1 MAQWNKDA
9 QAYRVQDTTN
19 FEVVMIADEDGN
31 PLNSY
36 GSAANIPIAAG
47 QLAGYSSIEKFGRN
61 PNVTT
66 SIETIWE
73 HGGIYEY
80 LTTAS
85 QIFVYSASS
94 DDGVGGVGAI
104 KVTVQ
109 GLDEN
114 WNIISEELTVNGA
127 GSALTFL
134 RVYRAFITDAGS
146 DGYNN
151 GNLIISTLASGAGTV
166 LADIGGD
173 GTGNNFIGYG
183 QTMLALYT
191 VPAGKT
197 AYVTQWTIGNGNY
210 NTSTSAFLRTRLPFN
225 GFVMTTADTMA
236 VSGGFHVKNYSI
248 PLKFAEKTDIEVQ
261 AFNGGGTIMSSTFN
275 VILVDN

>member
-9 QAYRVQDTTN
+9 QAYRAQDTTN

-47 QLAGYSSIEKFGRN
+47 QLAGYSSVEKFGRN
-61 PNVTT
+61 PNVAT
-66 SIETIWE
+66 SIETIWQY
-73 HGGIYEY
+73 GGIYQY

-94 DDGVGGVGAI
+94 DDGVGQIGAI

-114 WNIISEELTVNGA
+114 YNIISEELTVNGA
-127 GSALTFL
+127 GSTLTFL
-134 RVYRAFITDAGS
+134 RVYRAFITEAGS
-146 DGYNN
+146 AGYNT
-151 GNLIISTLASGAGTV
+151 GDIIISTLASGAGTV

-173 GTGNNFIGYG
+173 GTGVNFIGYG

-210 NTSTSAFLRTRLPFN
+210 NTSTSAFLRTRLPVN
-225 GFVMTTADTMA
+225 GFVMTTSDTMA

-248 PLKFAEKTDIEVQ
+248 PLKFLEKTDIEVQ
-261 AFNGGGTIMSSTFN
+261 AFNGGGTIVSSTFN

>member
-1 MAQWNKDA
+1 MAQWNKQTQSYLA
-9 QAYRVQDTTN
+9 NGTSL

-47 QLAGYSSIEKFGRN
+47 QLAGYSSVEKFGRN
-61 PNVTT
+61 PNVATN
-66 SIETIWE
+66 IETVWE

-85 QIFVYSASS
+85 QLFIYSASS
-94 DDGVGGVGAI
+94 DDGVGQIGAI

-114 WNIISEELTVNGA
+114 YNIISEELTVNGA
-127 GSALTFL
+127 GSTLTFF

-146 DGYNN
+146 SGYNK
-151 GNLIISTLASGAGTV
+151 GHLIISSQSNGAGIV

-173 GTGNNFIGYG
+173 GTGVNFVGYG

-210 NTSTSAFLRTRLPFN
+210 NTSCSAFLRSRVPFN
-225 GFVMTTADTMA
+225 GFVMTTSDTMA

-248 PLKFAEKTDIEVQ
+248 PLKFVEKTDIEIQ
-261 AFNGGGTIMSSTFN
+261 AFDGGGTIVSSTFN
-275 VILVDN
+275 IILVDN

>member
-9 QAYRVQDTTN
+9 QSYRAQDTTN

-47 QLAGYSSIEKFGRN
+47 QLAGYSSVEKFGRN
-61 PNVTT
+61 PNVAT
-66 SIETIWE
+66 SIETVWQ
-73 HGGIYEY
+73 HGGIYQY

-85 QIFVYSASS
+85 QIFVYSASA
-94 DDGVGGVGAI
+94 DDGVGQIGAI

-127 GSALTFL
+127 GSTATFL

-146 DGYNN
+146 AGYNK
-151 GNLIISTLASGAGTV
+151 GNLIISTQSSGAGTV

-173 GTGNNFIGYG
+173 GTGVNFVGYG

-197 AYVTQWTIGNGNY
+197 AYVTQWTIGVGNY
-210 NTSTSAFLRTRLPFN
+210 NTSTSAFLRTRLPVN
-225 GFVMTTADTMA
+225 GFVMTTRDTMA

-248 PLKFAEKTDIEVQ
+248 PLKFDEKTDIEVQ
-261 AFNGGGTIMSSTFN
+261 AFDGGGTIISSTFN
-275 VILVDN
+275 IILVDN

>member
-1 MAQWNKDA
+1 MAQWNKQTQSYLA
-9 QAYRVQDTTN
+9 NGTSL

-47 QLAGYSSIEKFGRN
+47 QLAGYSSVEKFGRN
-61 PNVTT
+61 PNVATT
-66 SIETIWE
+66 IETVWE
-73 HGGIYEY
+73 HGGMYEY

-85 QIFVYSASS
+85 QIFIYSASS
-94 DDGVGGVGAI
+94 DDGVGQIGAI

-114 WNIISEELTVNGA
+114 YNIISEELTVNGA
-127 GSALTFL
+127 GSTLTFF

-146 DGYNN
+146 SGYNK
-151 GNLIISTLASGAGTV
+151 GHLIISSQSNGAGIV

-173 GTGNNFIGYG
+173 GTGVNFVGYG

-210 NTSTSAFLRTRLPFN
+210 NTSCSAFLRSRVPFN
-225 GFVMTTADTMA
+225 GFVMTTSDTMA

-248 PLKFAEKTDIEVQ
+248 PLKFVEKSDIEIQ
-261 AFNGGGTIMSSTFN
+261 AFNGGGTIVSSTFN
-275 VILVDN
+275 IILVDN

>member
-1 MAQWNKDA
+1 MAQWNKQTQSYLA
-9 QAYRVQDTTN
+9 NGTSL

-47 QLAGYSSIEKFGRN
+47 QLAGYSSVEKFGRN
-61 PNVTT
+61 PNVATT
-66 SIETIWE
+66 IETVWE
-73 HGGIYEY
+73 HGGMYEY

-85 QIFVYSASS
+85 QIFIYSASS
-94 DDGVGGVGAI
+94 DDGVGQIGAI

-114 WNIISEELTVNGA
+114 YNIISEELTVNGA
-127 GSALTFL
+127 GSTLTFF

-146 DGYNN
+146 SGYNK
-151 GNLIISTLASGAGTV
+151 GHLIISTQSSGAGIV

-173 GTGNNFIGYG
+173 GTGANFVGYG

-210 NTSTSAFLRTRLPFN
+210 NTSCSAFLRSRVPFN
-225 GFVMTTADTMA
+225 GFVMTTSDTMA

-248 PLKFAEKTDIEVQ
+248 PLKFVEKTDIEIQ
-261 AFNGGGTIMSSTFN
+261 AFDGGGTIVSSTFN
-275 VILVDN
+275 IILVDN

>member
-9 QAYRVQDTTN
+9 QEYRAQDTTN

-73 HGGIYEY
+73 HGGIYQY

-85 QIFVYSASS
+85 QIFVYSASAN
-94 DDGVGGVGAI
+94 DGVGQTGAI

-127 GSALTFL
+127 GSTATFL
-134 RVYRAFITDAGS
+134 RVYRSFITDAGS
-146 DGYNN
+146 VGYNT
-151 GNLIISTLASGAGTV
+151 GNLIVSTQASGAGTV

-173 GTGNNFIGYG
+173 GSGVNFIGYG

-197 AYVTQWTIGNGNY
+197 AYLTQWTIGAANY
-210 NTSTSAFLRTRLPFN
+210 NTSTSAFLRTRLPIN
-225 GFVMTTADTMA
+225 GFVMTTSDTMA

-248 PLKFAEKTDIEVQ
+248 PLKFLEKTDIEVQ
-261 AFNGGGTIMSSTFN
+261 AFNGGGTTISSTFN

>member
-1 MAQWNKDA
+1 MAQWNKNE

-47 QLAGYSSIEKFGRN
+47 QLAGYSSVEKFGRN
-61 PNVTT
+61 PNVAT
-66 SIETIWE
+66 SIETIWQY
-73 HGGIYEY
+73 GGIYQY

-94 DDGVGGVGAI
+94 DDGVGQIGAI

-114 WNIISEELTVNGA
+114 YNIISEELTVNGA
-127 GSALTFL
+127 GSTLTFL
-134 RVYRAFITDAGS
+134 RVYRAFITEAGS
-146 DGYNN
+146 AGYNT
-151 GNLIISTLASGAGTV
+151 GDIIISTLASGAGTV

-173 GTGNNFIGYG
+173 GTGVNFIGYG

-210 NTSTSAFLRTRLPFN
+210 NTSTSAFLRTRLPVN
-225 GFVMTTADTMA
+225 GFVMTTSDTMT

-248 PLKFAEKTDIEVQ
+248 PLKFVEKTDIEVQ
-261 AFNGGGTIMSSTFN
+261 AFDGGGTGISSTFN

>member
-1 MAQWNKDA
+1 MAQWNKQTQSYLA
-9 QAYRVQDTTN
+9 NGTSL

-47 QLAGYSSIEKFGRN
+47 QLAGYSSVEKFGRN
-61 PNVTT
+61 PNVATN
-66 SIETIWE
+66 IETVWE

-85 QIFVYSASS
+85 QIFIYSASS
-94 DDGVGGVGAI
+94 DDGVGQIGAI

-114 WNIISEELTVNGA
+114 YNIISEELTVNGA
-127 GSALTFL
+127 GSTLTFF

-146 DGYNN
+146 SGYNK
-151 GNLIISTLASGAGTV
+151 GHLIISSQSNGAGIV

-173 GTGNNFIGYG
+173 GTGVNFVGYG

-210 NTSTSAFLRTRLPFN
+210 NSSCSAFLRSRVPFN
-225 GFVMTTADTMA
+225 GFVMTTSDTMA

-248 PLKFAEKTDIEVQ
+248 PLKFVEKSDIEIQ
-261 AFNGGGTIMSSTFN
+261 AFNGGGTIVSSTFN
-275 VILVDN
+275 IILVDN

>member
-1 MAQWNKDA
+1 MAQWNKQD

-47 QLAGYSSIEKFGRN
+47 QLEGYSSIEKFGRN
-61 PNVTT
+61 PSVAT
-66 SIETIWE
+66 SIETVCQ

-94 DDGVGGVGAI
+94 DDGVGGIGAI

-114 WNIISEELTVNGA
+114 CNIISEELTVNGA
-127 GSALTFL
+127 GSTLTFF
-134 RVYRAFITDAGS
+134 RVYRAFITEAGS
-146 DGYNN
+146 AGYNK
-151 GNLIISTLASGAGTV
+151 GTVSISTQAGGAGTV

-173 GTGNNFIGYG
+173 GSGTNFIGYG
-183 QTMLALYT
+183 QTMLAVYT

-197 AYVTQWTIGNGNY
+197 AYVTQWTIGNGDV
-210 NTSTSAFLRTRLPFN
+210 NTSCSAFLRTRLPVN
-225 GFVMTTADTMA
+225 GFVMTTSDTMA

-248 PLKFAEKTDIEVQ
+248 PLKFVEKTDIEVQ
-261 AFNGGGTIMSSTFN
+261 AFDGGGTAISSTFN
-275 VILVDN
+275 IILVDN

>member
-1 MAQWNKDA
+1 MAQWNKNE

-47 QLAGYSSIEKFGRN
+47 QLEGYSSIEKFGRN
-61 PNVTT
+61 PNVATT
-66 SIETIWE
+66 IETIWQ
-73 HGGIYEY
+73 HGGIYQY

-85 QIFVYSASS
+85 QIFVYSASAE
-94 DDGVGGVGAI
+94 DGVGQIGAI

-114 WNIISEELTVNGA
+114 YNIISEELTVNGA
-127 GSALTFL
+127 GSAATFL

-146 DGYNN
+146 AGYNK
-151 GNLIISTLASGAGTV
+151 GNLIISTQASGAGTV

-173 GTGNNFIGYG
+173 GTGVNFIGYG

-210 NTSTSAFLRTRLPFN
+210 NTSTSAFLRTRLPVN
-225 GFVMTTADTMA
+225 GFVMTTSDTMS

-261 AFNGGGTIMSSTFN
+261 AFNGGGTIISSTFN

>member
-1 MAQWNKDA
+1 MAQWNKQTQSYLA
-9 QAYRVQDTTN
+9 NGTSL

-47 QLAGYSSIEKFGRN
+47 QLAGYSSVEKFGRN
-61 PNVTT
+61 PNVATT
-66 SIETIWE
+66 IETVWE
-73 HGGIYEY
+73 HGGMYEY

-85 QIFVYSASS
+85 QIFIYSASS
-94 DDGVGGVGAI
+94 DDGVGQIGAI

-114 WNIISEELTVNGA
+114 YNIISEELTVNGA
-127 GSALTFL
+127 GSTLTFF

-146 DGYNN
+146 SGYNK
-151 GNLIISTLASGAGTV
+151 GHLIISSQSNGAGIV

-173 GTGNNFIGYG
+173 GTGVNFVGYG

-210 NTSTSAFLRTRLPFN
+210 NTSCSAFLRSRVPFN
-225 GFVMTTADTMA
+225 GFVMTTSDTMA

-248 PLKFAEKTDIEVQ
+248 PLKFVEKTDIEIQ
-261 AFNGGGTIMSSTFN
+261 AFDGGGTIVSSTFN
-275 VILVDN
+275 IILVDN

>member
-1 MAQWNKDA
+1 MAQWNKQTQSYLA
-9 QAYRVQDTTN
+9 NGTSL

-47 QLAGYSSIEKFGRN
+47 QLAGYSSVEKFGRN
-61 PNVTT
+61 PNVATN
-66 SIETIWE
+66 IETVWE

-85 QIFVYSASS
+85 QIFIYSASS
-94 DDGVGGVGAI
+94 DDGVGQIGAI

-114 WNIISEELTVNGA
+114 YNIISEELTVNGA
-127 GSALTFL
+127 GSTLTFF

-146 DGYNN
+146 SGYNK
-151 GNLIISTLASGAGTV
+151 GHLIISTQSSGAGIV

-173 GTGNNFIGYG
+173 GTGANFVGYG

-210 NTSTSAFLRTRLPFN
+210 NSSCSAFLRSRVPFN
-225 GFVMTTADTMA
+225 GFVMTTSDTMA

-248 PLKFAEKTDIEVQ
+248 PLKFVEKSDIEIQ
-261 AFNGGGTIMSSTFN
+261 AFNGGGTIVSSTFN
-275 VILVDN
+275 IILVDN

>member
-1 MAQWNKDA
+1 MAQWNKQTQSYLA
-9 QAYRVQDTTN
+9 NGTSL

-47 QLAGYSSIEKFGRN
+47 QLAGYSSVEKFGRN
-61 PNVTT
+61 PNVATN
-66 SIETIWE
+66 IETVWE
-73 HGGIYEY
+73 YGGIYEY

-85 QIFVYSASS
+85 QIFIYSASS
-94 DDGVGGVGAI
+94 DDGVGQIGAI

-114 WNIISEELTVNGA
+114 YNIISEELTVNGA
-127 GSALTFL
+127 GSTLTFF

-146 DGYNN
+146 SGYNK
-151 GNLIISTLASGAGTV
+151 GHLIISTQSSGAGIV

-173 GTGNNFIGYG
+173 GTGANFVGYG

-210 NTSTSAFLRTRLPFN
+210 NTSCSAFLRSRVPFN
-225 GFVMTTADTMA
+225 GFVMTTSDTMA

-248 PLKFAEKTDIEVQ
+248 PLKFVEKSDIEIQ
-261 AFNGGGTIMSSTFN
+261 AFNGGGTIVSSTFN
-275 VILVDN
+275 IILVDN